1 MTTGPVGRAIRA
13 GLSRKLTQTAVICL
27 VLLISTGASVLGL
40 ALVVDSN
47 APFDIAFAAQH
58 GADVTATFSPARV
71 TDSDLAATRRLPIVT
86 AAAGPFAEV
95 TAAITARISSG
106 GPTGFAE
113 LGLPPMRL
121 AGRAAPGGP
130 VDDVSLKAGHW
141 VTGPGQIVL
150 SDNAAGGLPA
160 GLVTGDHVTITN
172 APAKPRLTIVG
183 LATSVTG
190 SADGWVAPAEVGKL
204 TGPQAQPSTQ
214 MLYRFARA
222 GTSADLRADMG
233 TVARALPPG
242 ALAATLSYL
251 SVRMQETSGIA
262 PLAPFV
268 AAFGLIGLVMA
279 VLIVVNVI
287 GSAVVSG
294 YYRIGV
300 LKSIGFTPGQIRASY
315 IGQAMVPA
323 VAGCLAGLALGNLLA
338 GALLNRAA
346 SAYQVGTLG
355 VPAWVN
361 VTVPAAM
368 LILVGAAALLPA
380 TRAGRLSAIQAI
392 AAGRAPRPGGGYA
405 AHRLLGR
412 VGLPRPV
419 TIGLAAP
426 FARPAR
432 TAVTL
437 AAVLLGAAAV
447 TFAIG
452 LGSSL
457 HRVEVGLRLSNT
469 EQVMIAPP
477 SGPGG
482 SVIQGGGAVQ
492 SRQGMPPPNP
502 PNPPKLPSAA
512 QAQRAITAAI
522 RGQPGTLHLAAE
534 SDQQVTVPGL
544 ARQISVTAYK
554 GDAAWLDY
562 DLISGR
568 WYSGPAQID
577 VPTYFLTETGKRVG
591 DKITFIFG
599 ARQITARIVGEVFSS
614 QNNGLAIFTDWQTL
628 AGADPARAPVTQYDI
643 GLRAGASANA
653 YVQALSTDLGPAY
666 FVGENGGGREL
677 PVILALISLL
687 TLLLALVAG
696 LGVLNTVVM
705 QTRERIHDLGIFKA
719 IGMTPRQTV
728 SMVVCWVAGTGLV
741 AGLIAVPA
749 GIALQHHLVPV
760 MGAAAGT
767 AIPASIVD
775 VYGPGQIAVLALAGL
790 VIAVAG
796 AIAPASWAA
805 AARTDAALRAE

>member
-1 MTTGPVGRAIRA
+1 VTTGPVGRAIRA
-13 GLSRKLTQTAVICL
+13 GLGRKLTQTSVIAL

-86 AAAGPFAEV
+86 AAAGPFDEV
-95 TAAITARISSG
+95 TAAITARSSAG
-106 GPTGFAE
+106 GPAGFAE
-113 LGLPPMRL
+113 LGLPPMTL

-130 VDDVSLKAGHW
+130 VDDISLQQGRW

-150 SDNAAGGLPA
+150 SGNDNLPA
-160 GLVTGDHVTITN
+160 GLVTGDQVTITS
-172 APAKPRLTIVG
+172 APGKPRLTIVG

-190 SADGWVAPAEVGKL
+190 SADGWVAPAEIGKL
-204 TGPQAQPSTQ
+204 TGPATRASTQ
-214 MLYRFARA
+214 MLYRFASA
-222 GTSADLRADMG
+222 GTSADLRAD
-233 TVARALPPG
+233 VAAVSRALPPG
-242 ALAATLSYL
+242 AVAATLSYL

-287 GSAVVSG
+287 SGAVVSG

-300 LKSIGFTPGQIRASY
+300 LKSIGFTPGQIMAIY
-315 IGQAMVPA
+315 LGQAIVPA
-323 VAGCLAGLALGNLLA
+323 VAGCLAGLALGNLMA

-346 SAYQVGTLG
+346 SAFQVGTLG

-361 VTVPAAM
+361 LTVPAGM
-368 LILVGAAALLPA
+368 LIVVGIAALLPA
-380 TRAGRLSAIQAI
+380 TRAGRLSAIRAI

-412 VGLPRPV
+412 LRLPRPV

-437 AAVLLGAAAV
+437 VAVLLGAASV

-482 SVIQGGGAVQ
+482 VVIHGGGDV
-492 SRQGMPPPNP
+492 RVRRGMPPLH
-502 PNPPKLPSAA
+502 PPKLPSAA
-512 QAQRAITAAI
+512 QAQRAVTAAI
-522 RGQPGTLHLAAE
+522 RRQPGTLHFAAE

-544 ARQISVTAYK
+544 AQQISVTAYK
-554 GDAAWLDY
+554 GNAAWLGY

-568 WYSGPAQID
+568 WYTGPGQLD
-577 VPTYFLTETGKRVG
+577 VPTYFLTETGTSVG
-591 DKITFIFG
+591 DNVTFTFG
-599 ARQITARIVGEVFSS
+599 SRQITARIVGEVFSS

-628 AGADPARAPVTQYDI
+628 AGADPARAPVSQYDI
-643 GLRAGASANA
+643 GLRSGTSVNA
-653 YVQALSTDLGPAY
+653 YVQALSTELGQAY
-666 FVGENGGGREL
+666 FVGENGSGRGL
-677 PVILALISLL
+677 PVVLALISLL

-696 LGVLNTVVM
+696 LGVLNTVAL
-705 QTRERIHDLGIFKA
+705 QTRERVHDLGIFKA
-719 IGMTPRQTV
+719 IGMTPRQTIA
-728 SMVVCWVAGTGLV
+728 MVVCWVAGTGLV

-767 AIPASIVD
+767 AIPAVIVD
-775 VYGPGQIAVLALAGL
+775 VYGPVQITVLALAGL
-790 VIAVAG
+790 VIAIAG
-796 AIAPASWAA
+796 AMAPASWAA
-805 AARTDAALRAE
+805 GMRTAVALRTE

>member
-1 MTTGPVGRAIRA
+1 VRPGPVGRAIRA
-13 GLSRKLTQTAVICL
+13 GLGRKLTQTTVICL

-40 ALVVDSN
+40 ALVADSN

-71 TDSDLAATRRLPIVT
+71 TASELAATRHLPIVT
-86 AAAGPFAEV
+86 AAAGPFATV
-95 TAAITARISSG
+95 TASMTVRVSSG
-106 GPTGFAE
+106 GPAGFAE
-113 LGLPPMRL
+113 IALPSMTL

-130 VDDVSLKAGHW
+130 VDDISLQAGHW
-141 VTGPGQIVL
+141 ASGPGQIVL
-150 SDNAAGGLPA
+150 SSDAAGGLPA
-160 GLVTGDHVTITN
+160 GLVTGDQVTITS
-172 APAKPRLTIVG
+172 APGKPRLTVVG

-190 SADGWVAPAEVGKL
+190 SADAWVAPAEVGRIA
-204 TGPQAQPSTQ
+204 GPRIQVGTQ
-214 MLYRFARA
+214 MMYRFASA
-222 GTSADLRADMG
+222 GTSADLHAD
-233 TVARALPPG
+233 VAAIARALPPG
-242 ALAATLSYL
+242 AVEATLSYL
-251 SVRMQETSGIA
+251 SVRLQETSGIA

-287 GSAVVSG
+287 SSAVVSG

-300 LKSIGFTPGQIRASY
+300 LKSIGFTPGQIVAAY
-315 IGQAMVPA
+315 IGQAIVPA
-323 VAGCLAGLALGNLLA
+323 VIGCLAGLALGNLTA

-346 SAYQVGTLG
+346 SIYQVGTLG
-355 VPAWVN
+355 VPVWVN
-361 VTVPAAM
+361 LTVPAAM
-368 LILVGAAALLPA
+368 LILVGLAALLPA

-412 VGLPRPV
+412 IGLPRPV

-437 AAVLLGAAAV
+437 VAVLLGAAAV
-447 TFAIG
+447 TFALG

-457 HRVEVGLRLSNT
+457 QRVEVGLRLSNT
-469 EQVMIAPP
+469 EQVMVSPP
-477 SGPGG
+477 TGPGG
-482 SVIQGGGAVQ
+482 IAVHGGGGV
-492 SRQGMPPPNP
+492 RVRRGMPPPH
-502 PNPPKLPSAA
+502 PPKLPPAA

-522 RGQPGTLHLAAE
+522 RRQPGTLHFAAE

-544 ARQISVTAYK
+544 AQQISVTAYK
-554 GDAAWLDY
+554 GNAAWLGY
-562 DLISGR
+562 DMISGR
-568 WYSGPAQID
+568 WYTGPGQVD
-577 VPTYFLTETGKRVG
+577 VPTYFLTETGTSVG
-591 DKITFIFG
+591 GNVTFTFG
-599 ARQITARIVGEVFSS
+599 GRQITARIVGEVFSS

-628 AGADPARAPVTQYDI
+628 AGGDPALAPISQYDI
-643 GLRAGASANA
+643 GLRPGTSTSA
-653 YVQALSTDLGPAY
+653 YVQALSTELGQAY
-666 FVGENGGGREL
+666 FVGENGSGRGL

-696 LGVLNTVVM
+696 LGVLNTVVL
-705 QTRERIHDLGIFKA
+705 QTRERVHDLGIFKA
-719 IGMTPRQTV
+719 IGMTPRQTIA
-728 SMVVCWVAGTGLV
+728 MVVCWVAGTGLL

-767 AIPASIVD
+767 AIPAVIVD
-775 VYGPGQIAVLALAGL
+775 VYGPVQIAALALAGL
-790 VIAVAG
+790 VIAIAG
-796 AIAPASWAA
+796 AMAPASWAA
-805 AARTDAALRAE
+805 GMRTAAALRTE